1 LTADFQQVLH
11 EHTAGDPMKPETL
24 WTNLSQKD
32 IAGRMAKLGSPVD
45 PNIVQQL
52 LDRFE
57 LGRRQAFKTMAMGPT
72 RDRNDQFE
80 TIAFYKGVF
89 LDSPD
94 PILSIDTKKR
104 ELLGDFFRS
113 GQTYTQET
121 LRVYDH
127 DFPSFATVVV
137 IPHGLYDLKR
147 NRGYVN
153 LGAGP
158 DTSEFACD
166 SIAQWWSA
174 EGQEAYPQ
182 ARRLLLLCDGGGSNS
197 ASQYLFKQDLQQL
210 SDRLGLE
217 IRVAHYPPYT
227 SKYNPIEHRL
237 FPHLTRACQGVIFR
251 SVQQVQHYMR
261 RAATR
266 TGLRVAVHILD
277 KVYQAGR
284 KVTADF
290 KRTMRL
296 VFDRLLPRYNYRA
309 IPGPQPM
316 PISGSY

>member
-1 LTADFQQVLH
+1 MAHFQQVLSD
-11 EHTAGDPMKPETL
+11 HTAGDPMKPDAL
-24 WTNLSQKD
+24 WTNLSQKA
-32 IAGRMAKLGSPVD
+32 IAGRMAALGTPVD
-45 PNIVQQL
+45 PRIVQQL
-52 LDRFE
+52 LERFE
-57 LGRRQAFKTMAMGPT
+57 LGRRQAFKTLAMGPT

-80 TIAFYKGVF
+80 TIALYKGAF

-104 ELLGDFFRS
+104 ELLGDFFRA
-113 GQTYTQET
+113 GRTYSQDT

-127 DFPSFATVVV
+127 DFPSFATGVVV
-137 IPHGLYDLKR
+137 PHGLYDLRR

-166 SIAQWWSA
+166 SIAQWWTA
-174 EGQEAYPQ
+174 EGREAYPQ
-182 ARRLLLLCDGGGSNS
+182 AQRLLLLCDGGGSNS
-197 ASQYLFKQDLQQL
+197 ATQYLFKQDLQQL
-210 SDRLGLE
+210 ADRLGLE

-251 SVQQVQHYMR
+251 SVQQVRHYMQQ
-261 RAATR
+261 AATR
-266 TGLRVAVHILD
+266 TGLQVAVNILD

-284 KVTADF
+284 KVVTGF
-290 KRTMRL
+290 KQSMRI
-296 VFDRLLPRYNYRA
+296 VFDKVLPRFNYRA
-309 IPGPQPM
+309 IPSPQ